1 MGYEIEISYNVKI
14 PNHHLTNVITKT
26 KEIAD
31 TNGCQHHFQFKQF
44 RNQNQNQNQNQNRKN
59 EIQTVVFC
67 FESERFTEMTNF
79 LKEVIAKYKK
89 KTRVESVY
97 DIDARSIIY
106 ASPTYVDILETTH
119 KEDYNYRR
127 KTRSFSETDYFIL
140 RDILKKNY

>member
-1 MGYEIEISYNVKI
+1 MGYEIEISYNVKM

-31 TNGCQHHFQFKQF
+31 TNGCQNHFQFTQF
-44 RNQNQNQNQNQNRKN
+44 KNQIQNQIQNRKN
-59 EIQTVVFC
+59 EIPTVVFC

-106 ASPTYVDILETTH
+106 ASPNYVDILEATH

>member
-1 MGYEIEISYNVKI
+1 MGYEIEISYNVKM
-14 PNHHLTNVITKT
+14 PNHHLTNIITKT

-31 TNGCQHHFQFKQF
+31 TNGCQNHFQFTQSK
-44 RNQNQNQNQNQNRKN
+44 NQNQIQNRKN
-59 EIQTVVFC
+59 EIPTVVFC

-106 ASPTYVDILETTH
+106 ASPNYVDILETTH